1 MNLKFFGLS
10 DSNIQQQVRRYC
22 DLSYPLIHNICCSY
36 FGFIMKMPIAFH
48 DTLMDNSG
56 NKQNLR
62 KFNLDDLETGSDIYA
77 GGAAANECVPRSFK
91 MVFKL

>member
-1 MNLKFFGLS
+1 
-10 DSNIQQQVRRYC
+10 
-22 DLSYPLIHNICCSY
+22 
-36 FGFIMKMPIAFH
+36 MKMPIAFH